1 MVKTFG
7 TPKHVGAKS
16 TMYVSGALVVDGS
29 IVVWNAST
37 CCVPRN
43 TFVSYVVQLPS

>member
-16 TMYVSGALVVDGS
+16 TMYASGALVVDGS